1 MWYIRIEGLIK
12 VVVTGEMKDK
22 YGPTVIKRI
31 LGPVREARLNF
42 EEPGCLINSF
52 RIVIDNYNLVV
63 PDISHQ

>member
-1 MWYIRIEGLIK
+1 M
-12 VVVTGEMKDK
+12 VVTGEMKDK